1 MLKELAKTL
10 GALLY
15 IDKVLERLGGALIF
29 AILAGNHLLD
39 SSILP
44 GNIKS
49 AVFQDNTAP
58 QKGKEYSCQNGRS
71 FKYHTQEPI
80 NYQTLKYAFTGQKN
94 PLLKREISFTKR
106 KKIQECLKQ
115 RKFRDMLQQLE
126 KLKAPSKD
134 TD

>member
-49 AVFQDNTAP
+49 AVF
-58 QKGKEYSCQNGRS
+58 
-71 FKYHTQEPI
+71 
-80 NYQTLKYAFTGQKN
+80 
-94 PLLKREISFTKR
+94 
-106 KKIQECLKQ
+106 
-115 RKFRDMLQQLE
+115 
-126 KLKAPSKD
+126 
-134 TD
+134 